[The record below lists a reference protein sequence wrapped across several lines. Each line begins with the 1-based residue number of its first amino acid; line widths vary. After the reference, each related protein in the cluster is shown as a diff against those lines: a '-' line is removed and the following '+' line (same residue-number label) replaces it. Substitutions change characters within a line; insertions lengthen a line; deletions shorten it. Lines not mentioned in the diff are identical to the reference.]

1 MTDTTDTVLPATT
14 TGTGTTAET
23 GIVATETTAIAGTI
37 TGIRVAGTT
46 TTETAIEEAT
56 GGHATM
62 IDAEAAGAATIS
74 AGADLMAAITMET
87 IEAEDEGVIDIVVA
101 RNLLNDDRPL
111 HQTPFPCPSESG
123 RPLDGTSSLLGTSSS
138 LPPKPS

>member
-23 GIVATETTAIAGTI
+23 GIAATETTAIAGTI

-46 TTETAIEEAT
+46 TTESAIEEAT

-62 IDAEAAGAATIS
+62 IDAEAAGATIT
-74 AGADLMAAITMET
+74 AGADRTAAITMET
-87 IEAEDEGVIDIVVA
+87 IEAGEGVIDIVVA
-101 RNLLNDDRPL
+101 RNLLSDDRPP
-111 HQTPFPCPSESG
+111 HQTLFPYPSESG
-123 RPLDGTSSLLGTSSS
+123 RPRDGTSSLLGTSSS